1 MTDLISFIHAN
12 VFYIRIFFLAA
23 DIIMFLL
30 YGSDKRKAKKGKW
43 RISERV
49 LLTGAIF
56 GGIGAYL
63 GMLVFRHKTRKTA
76 FRILLPFCA
85 GMQAA
90 VLLWI

>member
-1 MTDLISFIHAN
+1 MADFISFIHAN
-12 VFYIRIFFLAA
+12 AFYIRIFFLAA

-30 YGSDKRKAKKGKW
+30 YGADKRKAAKGKW
-43 RISERV
+43 RISERA

-63 GMLVFRHKTRKTA
+63 GMLAFHHKTRKTA
-76 FRILLPFCA
+76 FRTLLPFCA

-90 VLLWI
+90 LLLWI